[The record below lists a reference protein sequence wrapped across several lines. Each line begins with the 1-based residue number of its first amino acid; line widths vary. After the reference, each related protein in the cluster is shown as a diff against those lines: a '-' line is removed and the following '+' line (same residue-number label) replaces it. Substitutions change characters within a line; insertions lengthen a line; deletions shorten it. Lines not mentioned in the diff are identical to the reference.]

1 MANALER
8 PETRRAAQLDPAIG
22 AQVTEFRERL
32 DEIEACDDPL
42 LRSELVIDL
51 RAAAEGTVVDGYLDD
66 VTASQ
71 GLPTIR

>member
-1 MANALER
+1 MA
-8 PETRRAAQLDPAIG
+8 
-22 AQVTEFRERL
+22 EFRERL

-51 RAAAEGTVVDGYLDD
+51 RSAAEGTVVDGYLDD